1 MPRSLS
7 AGLTSAVLAVGL
19 LIVGSGSAHAQQS
32 LVLNLGQFSV
42 RGEDTRVEDDVLLEN
57 LSLFAF
63 DIRDFNNGTVGAEWL
78 IGAGD
83 YFDAGLGV
91 GFYQRTVPSV
101 YTDYINDD
109 GSEIF
114 QEFRLRIVPLTATI
128 RVLPFGRNTAVEP
141 YFGVGVGLFDW
152 RYSEVGEFI
161 DFDTFDVFRD
171 RFTASGRDVGGLM
184 LGGLRVPFGD
194 RFSAGF
200 EVRYQSATGRVGIDQ
215 GFLNERID
223 LGGIATQV
231 TFQIGF

>member
-7 AGLTSAVLAVGL
+7 AGLISAMLAVGL
-19 LIVGSGSAHAQQS
+19 LFVGSGSAHAQQS

-42 RGEDTRVEDDVLLEN
+42 RGEDTRVADDVLLEN

-63 DIRDFNNGTVGAEWL
+63 DVRDFNNGTAGAEWL
-78 IGAGD
+78 IGAGE
-83 YFDAGLGV
+83 YFDAGLGA

-101 YTDYINDD
+101 YTDFINEN

-114 QEFRLRIVPLTATI
+114 QEFRLRVVPLTATI

-171 RFTASGRDVGGLM
+171 RFTARGRDVGGLM
-184 LGGLRVPFGD
+184 LGGLRVPFSD
-194 RFSAGF
+194 RFSAGI

-223 LGGIATQV
+223 LGGIASQV
-231 TFQIGF
+231 TFQVGF

>member
-128 RVLPFGRNTAVEP
+128 RVLPFGR
-141 YFGVGVGLFDW
+141 
-152 RYSEVGEFI
+152 EVDPEI
-161 DFDTFDVFRD
+161 R
-171 RFTASGRDVGGLM
+171 
-184 LGGLRVPFGD
+184 
-194 RFSAGF
+194 
-200 EVRYQSATGRVGIDQ
+200 TGC
-215 GFLNERID
+215 
-223 LGGIATQV
+223 
-231 TFQIGF
+231 

>member
-7 AGLTSAVLAVGL
+7 AGLTSAVLLVGL

-42 RGEDTRVEDDVLLEN
+42 RGEDTRIADDVLLEN

-63 DIRDFNNGTVGAEWL
+63 DVRDLNNGTAGAEWL
-78 IGAGD
+78 FGAGE
-83 YFDAGLGV
+83 YFDAGLGA

-101 YTDYINDD
+101 YTDFINDN

-114 QEFRLRIVPLTATI
+114 QEFRLRVVPLTVTI

-152 RYSEVGEFI
+152 RYSEVGEFV

-171 RFTASGRDVGGLM
+171 RFTASGREVGGLM
-184 LGGLRVPFGD
+184 LGGLRVPFSD

-223 LGGIATQV
+223 LGGIVTQV
-231 TFQIGF
+231 MFQVGF

>member
-7 AGLTSAVLAVGL
+7 AGLISAVLAVGV

-32 LVLNLGQFSV
+32 LVLNLGHFSV
-42 RGEDTRVEDDVLLEN
+42 RGEDTRVPDDVLVEN

-63 DIRDFNNGTVGAEWL
+63 DIRDFHDGVVGAEWL
-78 IGAGD
+78 IGAGE

-101 YTDYINDD
+101 YADFVNFN

-114 QEFRLRIVPLTATI
+114 QDLRLRVVPYTATV
-128 RVLPFGRNTAVEP
+128 RVLPFGRGASVQP

-152 RYSEVGEFI
+152 RYSEFGEFI
-161 DFDTFDVFRD
+161 DFDTFDVFREQ
-171 RFTASGRDVGGLM
+171 FSASGTDVGGLM
-184 LGGLRVPFGD
+184 LGGLRVPVGD

-223 LGGIATQV
+223 LGGIASQF
-231 TFQIGF
+231 TFEIGF